1 MTTSSNQ
8 APGMRVFLVRDQP
21 SQASAVQDYDI
32 TLDDENYNQYGEQE
46 EYAPMEDQDTYYG
59 YEEDENL

>member
-1 MTTSSNQ
+1 
-8 APGMRVFLVRDQP
+8 MRVFLVRDQP
-21 SQASAVQDYDI
+21 GQASAVQDYDI